1 MNAATVRGCGVAV
14 AVGGITWGAA
24 WWFSPSARGQNSQV
38 EIWASGVFQLG
49 LLALLAVM
57 WTTRATGTG
66 RWSRWVLAAE
76 GVAVL
81 LASAWTVPYL
91 VDANRPSTGLLA
103 VLDPFWPLSMA
114 GLIVVGVL
122 VLLSRR
128 WPAPSRYLPLVA
140 SLLIPIDIA
149 IIWAPVAVRDAF
161 IPLYLAVAYGLLGI
175 AVIRQATP
183 FARLATTPAVVEPAP
198 RTSGVHS

>member
-1 MNAATVRGCGVAV
+1 VNAATVRGCGVTV
-14 AVGGITWGAA
+14 AVGGITWGAT
-24 WWFSPSARGQNSQV
+24 WWFSPSNPQQNSQV
-38 EIWASGVFQLG
+38 EIWASGVFQVG

-57 WTTRATGTG
+57 WATRATGTG

-91 VDANRPSTGLLA
+91 FDANRPMTGLLA

-122 VLLSRR
+122 VLVARR
-128 WPAPSRYLPLVA
+128 WPTPARYLPLAA
-140 SLLIPIDIA
+140 SLLIPVDVA
-149 IIWAPVAVRDAF
+149 VSSAPDAVRDAVTA
-161 IPLYLAVAYGLLGI
+161 LYLAVAYGLLGI
-175 AVIRQATP
+175 AVIRQTTSLV
-183 FARLATTPAVVEPAP
+183 RLATEPTVVAPAP
-198 RTSGVHS
+198 RTSGAHR

>member
-1 MNAATVRGCGVAV
+1 VV
-14 AVGGITWGAA
+14 WGAS
-24 WWFSPSARGQNSQV
+24 WWFSPSAPGQNSQV
-38 EIWASGVFQLG
+38 EIWASGTFQVG
-49 LLALLAVM
+49 LLALLTVM

-66 RWSRWVLAAE
+66 RWSRGVLLAE

-122 VLLSRR
+122 VLIARR
-128 WPAPSRYLPLVA
+128 WPAPTRYLPLAA
-140 SLLIPIDIA
+140 SLLIPIDVA
-149 IIWAPVAVRDAF
+149 VSWAPSAVRDA
-161 IPLYLAVAYGLLGI
+161 ITALYLAVAYGLLGI

-183 FARLATTPAVVEPAP
+183 LVRLAAAPTVVEPAP
-198 RTSGVHS
+198 RTSGSHS